1 MSRQH
6 WDAAPS
12 WPLTLMASS
21 AYYLYTAD
29 VMEERG
35 NMAGAR
41 AEAAVSSWNTQP
53 APAAFALHAFLQQCW
68 EVSAGHSG
76 VCLKP
81 QHKGVMSLR

>member
-12 WPLTLMASS
+12 WPLAPMASS

-35 NMAGAR
+35 NMAGAK
-41 AEAAVSSWNTQP
+41 AEAAVSS
-53 APAAFALHAFLQQCW
+53 
-68 EVSAGHSG
+68 
-76 VCLKP
+76 
-81 QHKGVMSLR
+81 